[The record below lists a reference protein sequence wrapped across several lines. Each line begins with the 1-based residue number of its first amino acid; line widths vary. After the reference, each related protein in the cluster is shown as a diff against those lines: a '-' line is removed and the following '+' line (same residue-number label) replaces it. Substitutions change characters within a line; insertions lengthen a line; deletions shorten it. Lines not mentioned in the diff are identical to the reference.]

1 MKSFLSKFSIA
12 GELLEFFWQQK
23 LWWMVPMIV
32 VLLLLGAI
40 VGKGTG
46 YSGRAA
52 IVEGETWTDA
62 RLNYDARTFHA
73 GR

>member
-32 VLLLLGAI
+32 VLLLLGA
-40 VGKGTG
+40 VVMFAQ
-46 YSGRAA
+46 SSA
-52 IVEGETWTDA
+52 IAPFIYT
-62 RLNYDARTFHA
+62 LF
-73 GR
+73 